1 MQYSNT
7 KGNRS
12 QETIIAALLANKSV
26 AEIAKIVGSTE
37 NSIRNWIA
45 EPAFQER
52 YTQARQ
58 ELFGK
63 AMDAVQS
70 RLEQGVS
77 AMWDLVLDP
86 EASATA
92 RVAGFRVLM
101 DAAWRAKDLTELEE
115 RLARLEGRAA

>member
-1 MQYSNT
+1 VKYSNT
-7 KGNRS
+7 KGNRN

-26 AEIAKIVGSTE
+26 PEIAQMVGASE
-37 NSIRNWIA
+37 NSIRNWIG
-45 EPAFQER
+45 EEAFQAR

-70 RLEQGVS
+70 RLEQGVN
-77 AMWDLVLDP
+77 AMWTLVLDP

-92 RVAGFRVLM
+92 RVAGFRILLE
-101 DAAWRAKDLTELEE
+101 AAWRAKDLTDLEE
-115 RLARLEGRAA
+115 RLTKLEERAA